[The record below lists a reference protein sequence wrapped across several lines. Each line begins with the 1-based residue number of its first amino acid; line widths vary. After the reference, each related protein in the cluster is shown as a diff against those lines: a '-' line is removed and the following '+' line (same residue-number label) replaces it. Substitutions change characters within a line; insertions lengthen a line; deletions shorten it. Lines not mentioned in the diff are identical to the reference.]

1 MRFKI
6 PLITANGDCGQGET
20 EKKQK
25 RGRTAHQVGL
35 FLMATFNEYC
45 LRLLIFVG

>member
-1 MRFKI
+1 MN
-6 PLITANGDCGQGET
+6 LIRISEWET